1 MRCRKRG
8 QQRPVSL
15 NQKQNDLLRE
25 LAENGGIDE
34 IFGAVELVLGTEWQK
49 GVDVETRELA
59 HAKFLALGMVRRQ
72 IRKLIGADDG
82 G

>member
-1 MRCRKRG
+1 MRCRKRE
-8 QQRPVSL
+8 QRRPVL
-15 NQKQNDLLRE
+15 LTQKQTDLLRE

-34 IFGAVELVLGTEWQK
+34 IFGNVELVI
-49 GVDVETRELA
+49 GVAWRSCETVEARELQ
-59 HAKFLALGMVRRQ
+59 HAKFLALGLVRRQ

>member
-1 MRCRKRG
+1 M
-8 QQRPVSL
+8 